1 LNDYCRIIMKTFV
14 CILAFALCVSALP
27 RNFNAEFEAFE
38 EKYNKNYATAT
49 ERFVRFLNF
58 QQNLKEIEAFN
69 NENHSWKKS
78 INKFSDLSETEFKA
92 TLNGYINT
100 HKPNGK
106 AAAKKSVDI
115 KDLPESVDW
124 RQMGAVS
131 AVKDQGSCGSCWAFA
146 TVEIIESY
154 LQINSQQPIEELS
167 AQHITSCTPNELQC
181 GGNGGCQGSIPQL
194 GFTYTQLFGLV
205 SEADYPYTSGNFGQ
219 TGTCDYSPD
228 AMDTVASLRG
238 YETLPRND
246 YAAVMNHL
254 ATVGPLSVAV
264 DASRWSFYSGGVF
277 EGCDYSKNIEINH
290 AVQLVGYG
298 TDAKDGDYWIVRN
311 SWGKFWGEDGFIRLR
326 RESETQ
332 CGTDNTPLMG
342 TGCVNDGNDVL
353 TVCGQCA
360 VLFDVCYPIGVGYVP
375 K

>member
-1 LNDYCRIIMKTFV
+1 MKTFV
-14 CILAFALCVSALP
+14 CILALALCVSAYP
-27 RNFNAEFEAFE
+27 KNFNAEFEAFE
-38 EKYNKNYATAT
+38 QKYNKNYATAT

-69 NENHSWKKS
+69 SENHSWKKA
-78 INKFSDLSETEFKA
+78 INQFADLSETEWKGS
-92 TLNGYINT
+92 LNGYINT
-100 HKPNGK
+100 HKPNGR
-106 AAAKKSVDI
+106 AAAKKSVNL

-124 RQMGAVS
+124 RTSGAVS

-154 LQINSQQPIEELS
+154 LQINSKQTIEELS

-205 SEADYPYTSGNFGQ
+205 SETDYPYTSGNFGQ
-219 TGTCDYSPD
+219 TGSCDYSPD

-254 ATVGPLSVAV
+254 ATVGPCPSQRMPLDGVPTAV
-264 DASRWSFYSGGVF
+264 VY
-277 EGCDYSKNIEINH
+277 
-290 AVQLVGYG
+290 L
-298 TDAKDGDYWIVRN
+298 TDAIIAKILKLIMLYNWLDTVPIPKMEIIGLFVTVGAN
-311 SWGKFWGEDGFIRLR
+311 SGEKMDIF
-326 RESETQ
+326 
-332 CGTDNTPLMG
+332 
-342 TGCVNDGNDVL
+342 V
-353 TVCGQCA
+353 
-360 VLFDVCYPIGVGYVP
+360 
-375 K
+375 